1 MTGVLATASKPRLT
15 SAFQRLM
22 SIHWWMALCYLALF
36 LGGTLMARLDRDV
49 FLRGSL
55 YDVHKSIGVLTLALL
70 GWRIFVLL
78 QVWWKKYS
86 KRWPKT
92 SPKWWQS
99 VALHAGLYIFMVAVP
114 VAGFLLS
121 NSFKANNVTF
131 FGLPVPDVFP
141 ENKGMVE
148 IGRSL
153 HFWLAYVFLC
163 FIILHAMLQWKVVK
177 ANWRRFT
184 GFMRIK
190 PIP

>member
-1 MTGVLATASKPRLT
+1 
-15 SAFQRLM
+15 M

-99 VALHAGLYIFMVAVP
+99 VALHAGLYFFMVAVP

-190 PIP
+190 PSP

>member
-1 MTGVLATASKPRLT
+1 
-15 SAFQRLM
+15 M

-36 LGGTLMARLDRDV
+36 LGGAFMARLDRDV

-55 YDVHKSIGVLTLALL
+55 YDVHKSIGVLTLGLL
-70 GWRIFVLL
+70 GWRIIVLL

-92 SPKWWQS
+92 IPKWWQS
-99 VALHAGLYIFMVAVP
+99 VALHAGLYVFMVAVP
-114 VAGFLLS
+114 AAGFLLS

-141 ENKGMVE
+141 ERKGMVE

-153 HFWLAYVFLC
+153 HFWLAYVFLS
-163 FIILHAMLQWKVVK
+163 FITLHAMLQWKVVK

-184 GFMRIK
+184 RFIRIK
-190 PIP
+190 PTA